1 MKIEQITKDH
11 VLKFAKP
18 AQDQTKV
25 LNYLCHIILRKSVF
39 IDRSYTKTGRLKSHV
54 RKEQKQK
61 QNPNF
66 TLLYYFV
73 LTFLLE
79 LFTCIDSG
87 TITRLSSINCII
99 TSTIHMNIYDW
110 QLCLRITRTNPA
122 YSGNSILKKIS
133 LCHRHM

>member
-39 IDRSYTKTGRLKSHV
+39 IHRSYTKRDIEKPCPKRIETKP
-54 RKEQKQK
+54 E
-61 QNPNF
+61 
-66 TLLYYFV
+66 LYSLIIFV

-87 TITRLSSINCII
+87 TIN
-99 TSTIHMNIYDW
+99 N
-110 QLCLRITRTNPA
+110 
-122 YSGNSILKKIS
+122 
-133 LCHRHM
+133 